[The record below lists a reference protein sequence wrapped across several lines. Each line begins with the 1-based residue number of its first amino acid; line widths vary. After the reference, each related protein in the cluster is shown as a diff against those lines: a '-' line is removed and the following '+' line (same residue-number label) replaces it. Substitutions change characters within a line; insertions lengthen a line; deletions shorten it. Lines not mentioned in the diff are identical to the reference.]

1 MMRPVVAFAVGVAA
15 PWTATAQVGGL
26 ECSFTLVCAP
36 QIDCVPHE
44 GVPFTLMPGADGT
57 LGFDRDGRSYT
68 AAPLARAE
76 GAPLT
81 VLFEDGTGSLLFTVA
96 DTGSAVLTEHRVTG
110 AGRVEHSS
118 FSGTCE
124 VM

>member
-1 MMRPVVAFAVGVAA
+1 VRGPLAIGALAALPGAVAA
-15 PWTATAQVGGL
+15 QEIA
-26 ECSFTLVCAP
+26 CSFTLVCAP

-44 GVPFTLMPGADGT
+44 GVPFSLTPGADGRI
-57 LGFDRDGRSYT
+57 GFTRDGEAYSTTPEPR
-68 AAPLARAE
+68 
-76 GAPLT
+76 GADGPLT
-81 VLFEDGTGSLLFTVA
+81 LLFDDPQGSLLFTLA